1 MEIQTGSHI
10 KAASFVQSIVRAV
23 KTAHSLPESRPDRR
37 RLRTLLH
44 RGQEGSALVEIAL
57 VMPMILG
64 LLTAIFTFAIGFNNQ
79 LTLTSAVGSGA
90 QYLQLIR
97 TTTTDPCK
105 DTLTAIE
112 NAAQTLTPTS
122 IKLTFN
128 FNGTTVPSNSC
139 PTYQVYLAQGQPVTV
154 SATYPC
160 VLMIYGTKF
169 TNTCQLSAKVTEYEY

>member
-10 KAASFVQSIVRAV
+10 EAASFVQSTVRAV
-23 KTAHSLPESRPDRR
+23 RTADSPKQSRYTRR
-37 RLRTLLH
+37 RLRSLLH
-44 RGQEGSALVEIAL
+44 GGQEGSALVEIAL
-57 VMPMILG
+57 IMPMILG

-79 LTLTSAVGSGA
+79 LTLTSAVGAGA

-105 DTLTAIE
+105 DTLTAIQ
-112 NAAQTLTPTS
+112 NAAQTLTPGS
-122 IKLTFN
+122 ISLSFS
-128 FNGTTVPSNSC
+128 FNGTAVTGNSC
-139 PTYQVYLAQGQPVTV
+139 PGDQVDLAQGQPVTV